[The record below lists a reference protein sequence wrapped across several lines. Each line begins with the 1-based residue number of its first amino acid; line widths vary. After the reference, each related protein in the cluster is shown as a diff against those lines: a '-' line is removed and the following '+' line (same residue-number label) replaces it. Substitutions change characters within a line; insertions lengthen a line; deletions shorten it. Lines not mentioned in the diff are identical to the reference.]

1 MGKVIIDGDSY
12 VYKAACATST
22 LVEIGDGLYYEA
34 YDIGKARDYM
44 RDTVTNIC
52 EKCGVNDY
60 VIVLASVG
68 TRNFR
73 YEINPTYKSNRKAVK
88 KPIMLDLV
96 RKMVIEEFN
105 TAYIPHLEADDVVRI
120 MYEEGDGNA
129 IASIDKDL
137 KTFPCKIYDSYHDTF
152 TYVMPQQAEANF
164 KRQLLMGDSADGYAG
179 IKGVG
184 KATADKL
191 LIEGIDIDG
200 ILQMYLD
207 KGMTLEDF
215 KRTYNSAKIIG
226 AEDYKEGVITLYGNE
241 KYNLRDLDTKDN
253 KTECVGLA

>member
-12 VYKAACATST
+12 IFKAACATST
-22 LVEIGDGLYYEA
+22 LINIEGDLYYEG
-34 YDIGKARDYM
+34 YDLNKAREYM
-44 RDTVTNIC
+44 RNIVSTIC
-52 EKCGVNDY
+52 DKCSVNDY

-68 TRNFR
+68 AKNFR
-73 YEINPTYKSNRKAVK
+73 YAINPTYKSNRKTVK
-88 KPIMLDLV
+88 KPIMLDKV
-96 RKMVIEEFN
+96 RDVVINEFK
-105 TAYIPHLEADDVVRI
+105 TASIPHLEADDVVRI

-152 TYVMPQQAEANF
+152 TYVMQQQADANF

-179 IKGVG
+179 IKGIG

-191 LIEGIDIDG
+191 LMDGIDIDG
-200 ILQMYLD
+200 IIQMYLD
-207 KGMTLEDF
+207 KGMSIDDF

-226 AEDYKEGVITLYGNE
+226 ANDFKGGVVTLYGGE
-241 KYNLRDLDTKDN
+241 KFDLRQLDT
-253 KTECVGLA
+253 

>member
-12 VYKAACATST
+12 IFKAACATST
-22 LVEIGDGLYYEA
+22 LINIEDDMYYES
-34 YDIGKARDYM
+34 YDLNKARTYM
-44 RDTVTNIC
+44 QDTVNNIC
-52 EKCGVNDY
+52 EKCSANDY

-68 TRNFR
+68 TKNFR

-96 RKMVIEEFN
+96 RSMVIEEFK
-105 TAYIPHLEADDVVRI
+105 TASIPHLEADDVVRI
-120 MYEEGDGNA
+120 MYEEGEGNA
-129 IASIDKDL
+129 VASIDKDL

-179 IKGVG
+179 IKGIG

-191 LIEGIDIDG
+191 LMDGIDIDG
-200 ILQMYLD
+200 IIKMYID
-207 KGMTLEDF
+207 KGMTIEDF

-226 AEDYKEGVITLYGNE
+226 AEDYNEGVITLYGGE
-241 KYNLRDLDTKDN
+241 KFDLGQLDTKDN
-253 KTECVGLA
+253 TKECTGVA

>member
-1 MGKVIIDGDSY
+1 MCKVIIDGDSY
-12 VYKAACATST
+12 IFKAACATST
-22 LVEIGDGLYYEA
+22 LINIEGDLYYEG
-34 YDIGKARDYM
+34 YDLNKAREYM
-44 RDTVTNIC
+44 KNIVSTIC
-52 EKCGVNDY
+52 EKCSVNDY

-68 TRNFR
+68 TKNFR
-73 YEINPTYKSNRKAVK
+73 YTINPTYKSNRKAVK
-88 KPIMLDLV
+88 KPIMLDKV
-96 RKMVIEEFN
+96 REIVINEFK
-105 TAYIPHLEADDVVRI
+105 TASIPHLEADDVVRI

-152 TYVMPQQAEANF
+152 TYVMQQQADANF

-179 IKGVG
+179 IKGIG

-191 LIEGIDIDG
+191 LMDGIDIDG

-226 AEDYKEGVITLYGNE
+226 AEDFNKGVITLYGGE
-241 KYNLRDLDTKDN
+241 KLNLGQLDT
-253 KTECVGLA
+253 

>member
-12 VYKAACATST
+12 IFKAACATST
-22 LVEIGDGLYYEA
+22 LINIEGELYYEG
-34 YDIGKARDYM
+34 YDLNNARKYM
-44 RDTVTNIC
+44 QDTVNNIC
-52 EKCGVNDY
+52 EKCSANDY

-68 TRNFR
+68 AKNFR
-73 YEINPTYKSNRKAVK
+73 YAINPTYKSNRKAVK
-88 KPIMLDLV
+88 KPIMLDKV
-96 RKMVIEEFN
+96 REVVIKEFN
-105 TAYIPHLEADDVVRI
+105 TASIPHLEADDVVRI

-152 TYVMPQQAEANF
+152 TYVMQQQADANF

-179 IKGVG
+179 IKGIG

-191 LIEGIDIDG
+191 LMDGIDIDG
-200 ILQMYLD
+200 IVQMYLD
-207 KGMTLEDF
+207 KGMTVDDF

-226 AEDYKEGVITLYGNE
+226 AEDFNKGVITLYGGE
-241 KYNLRDLDTKDN
+241 KFDLGQLD
-253 KTECVGLA
+253 A